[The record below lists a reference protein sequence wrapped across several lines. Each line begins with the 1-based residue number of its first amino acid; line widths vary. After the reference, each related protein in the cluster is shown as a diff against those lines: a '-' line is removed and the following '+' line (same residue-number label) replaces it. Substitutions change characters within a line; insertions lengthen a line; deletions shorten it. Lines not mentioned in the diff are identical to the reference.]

1 MISPQ
6 SFRNKINEFINSLP
20 NKDRF
25 SFSKSSTIR
34 RLITLTTYKNFD
46 ENANREIDFFSKKYD
61 ISSKLFASYD
71 EIGRKSSDELL
82 SLEGLQI
89 FVSLLYLRVL
99 ISSDQVTSEIH
110 RAKYI
115 NICLKAFEHISLPGF
130 LKIELDQLKQL
141 QDELFNHLPVKKL
154 HEKTL
159 SHHIIKDTPK
169 VNWKGFKTLPID
181 ILFYE
186 GPIARAYLE
195 MLCSIRCK
203 PRRIIHLIAKRD
215 IVTKKKVGIFLP
227 SFLRYRYAAIVQ
239 SRKIHHWPQYLF
251 RTQKKLCLEI
261 FKQVQQTLKIEES
274 TLLGLIKLKPL
285 NNYSD
290 NIVTFPIDYYN
301 DPELLSFIKKQN
313 VSMYLFTG
321 GGIISKDFLNIKKTQ
336 FIHIHPG
343 YLPDIRGADC
353 LLWSA
358 MLTGYPSATC
368 FFMDSGIDSGDIIN
382 RLFLPQIKLPRASDL
397 DKKMSYRLLYSFIDP
412 WVRSVALRDTLRST
426 NYLENITAYSQ
437 KLEEG
442 NTFHF
447 MQEKMIS
454 KVINNFF

>member
-25 SFSKSSTIR
+25 SFSKSSTIH
-34 RLITLTTYKNFD
+34 RLITLTNYKNFD

-71 EIGRKSSDELL
+71 EIGRKLSDQLL

-115 NICLKAFEHISLPGF
+115 NICLKAFEHISLPDF

-159 SHHIIKDTPK
+159 SHHIIKDTLK

-195 MLCSIRCK
+195 MLYSIRCK

-290 NIVTFPIDYYN
+290 NIVTFPIDSYN

-321 GGIISKDFLNIKKTQ
+321 GGIISEDFLNIKKTQ

-397 DKKMSYRLLYSFIDP
+397 DKKTSYRLLYSFIDP
-412 WVRSVALRDTLRST
+412 WVRSVALRDTLSST